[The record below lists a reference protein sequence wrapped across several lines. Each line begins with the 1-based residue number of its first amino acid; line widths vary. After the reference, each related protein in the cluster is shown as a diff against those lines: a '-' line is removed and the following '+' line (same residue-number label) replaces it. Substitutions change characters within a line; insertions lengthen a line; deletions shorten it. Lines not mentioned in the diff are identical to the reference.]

1 MKQDRIYKYFE
12 YLKENIQ
19 DTPETYVENALR
31 KLENRLKNMFETDK
45 AENGEVKRYGTL
57 VDKDRKEKGEMS
69 FKDLGL
75 ELQSLE
81 LSKYSKVYDNVKMK
95 FTDEKFLYDITFTI
109 DLKDAVPTDTTKD
122 FSDKEIENCQ
132 IKFKKYDLDNIK
144 IIGKLPP
151 KTAKISEINEE
162 YLINLKIEIDDE
174 NGGEEEEFEI
184 ETEE

>member
-45 AENGEVKRYGTL
+45 VENGEVKRYGTL
-57 VDKDRKEKGEMS
+57 ADKNRKEKGEMS

-95 FTDEKFLYDITFTI
+95 FTDEKFLYDMTFTI
-109 DLKDAVPTDTTKD
+109 DLKDAVPADDTKD

-132 IKFKKYDLDNIK
+132 IKFKKYDQDDFK
-144 IIGKLPP
+144 ILGQLT

-162 YLINLKIEIDDE
+162 YLVNLKIEIDDD
-174 NGGEEEEFEI
+174 GGQEEEFEI
-184 ETEE
+184 ETSEE